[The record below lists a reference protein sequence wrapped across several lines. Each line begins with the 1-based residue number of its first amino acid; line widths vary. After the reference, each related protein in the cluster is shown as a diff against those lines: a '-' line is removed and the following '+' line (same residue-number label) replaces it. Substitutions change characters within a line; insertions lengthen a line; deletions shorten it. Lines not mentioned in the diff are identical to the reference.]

1 MKILQKDVTK
11 VLKVDT
17 QQLEDA
23 ENNYKN
29 RIDEMKSDLR
39 VSRKKEDEIMLTL
52 SIHKKNKTNMQ
63 SQLESNYERMGYVED
78 TKKVLIDSLTNLNSK
93 LQSLDS

>member
-1 MKILQKDVTK
+1 MKILQKDVTQ

-17 QQLEDA
+17 QQFEDA
-23 ENNYKN
+23 ENTYKN
-29 RIDEMKSDLR
+29 RIDEMKSGLR
-39 VSRKKEDEIMLTL
+39 LFREDEDKIMLTL
-52 SIHKKNKTNMQ
+52 SEHKKNKTNMQ